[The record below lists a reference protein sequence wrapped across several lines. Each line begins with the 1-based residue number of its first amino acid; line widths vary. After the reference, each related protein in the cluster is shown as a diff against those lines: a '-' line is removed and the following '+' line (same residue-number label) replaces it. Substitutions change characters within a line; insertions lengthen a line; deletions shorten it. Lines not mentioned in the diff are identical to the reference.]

1 MSCDFYKLFLFF
13 FFGVFRIY
21 LIRCF
26 YSVDRTNN
34 LIERYNRHFHTCF
47 PSKRPSLPAY
57 VALLKKE
64 SERLVRYKRDVER
77 GHAEPGERAPID
89 WPVIPQAYIEFCPYV
104 ASATMNESPS
114 KCTRSALKR
123 YRATEA
129 KRRSVVAK
137 KAKLREYPQKR

>member
-1 MSCDFYKLFLFF
+1 M
-13 FFGVFRIY
+13 
-21 LIRCF
+21 
-26 YSVDRTNN
+26 
-34 LIERYNRHFHTCF
+34 
-47 PSKRPSLPAY
+47 
-57 VALLKKE
+57 ALLKKE

-89 WPVIPQAYIEFCPYV
+89 WPEIPQDYIEFCPYV